1 MGVAA
6 FTRRQFLR
14 VAAGSAAAA
23 GLVVGVDGAVIEPH
37 HPQLR
42 RVDIPLRRLPQEF
55 DGFTIAQLS
64 DFHYDPHFCVIPIKA
79 AIKVVNGLNPDLIAL
94 TGDFVTVPL
103 EAGDKE
109 RRPEAAREA
118 QPCARLLGQLRAK
131 LGSVAVLGNHDYFS
145 DPEEV
150 TAALQ
155 GSGIRVLRN
164 GAFPVR
170 RQGAVLWLAGVDDVL
185 GGAADLKQTLRQIP
199 SADATILMC
208 HEPDF
213 GDEAAGYPIDVQ
225 LSGHSHGGQIR
236 LPLIGPP
243 FLPPLGKKYPWG
255 LRQIR
260 NMLLYTNCGVGTIRL
275 PVRWNCPPEITLFT
289 LRSKTQN
296 A

>member
-1 MGVAA
+1 V
-6 FTRRQFLR
+6 
-14 VAAGSAAAA
+14 
-23 GLVVGVDGAVIEPH
+23 VVGVDGTVIEPH

-42 RVDIPLRRLPQEF
+42 RVDIGLRRLPQEF

-64 DFHYDPHFCVIPIKA
+64 DFHYDPHFCVIPITA
-79 AIKVVNGLNPDLIAL
+79 AIKVVNGLTPDLIAL

-103 EAGDKE
+103 GAGDSE
-109 RRPEAAREA
+109 RRPEAARDA
-118 QPCARLLGQLRAK
+118 QPCARLLGELRAK

-155 GSGIRVLRN
+155 ASGIRVLRN
-164 GAFPVR
+164 GAFPVER
-170 RQGAVLWLAGVDDVL
+170 NKAVLWLAGVDDAL

-199 SADATILMC
+199 SGDATILMC

-213 GDEAAGYPIDVQ
+213 ADEAAGYEIDVQ

-243 FLPPLGKKYPWG
+243 FLPPMGKKYPWG

-260 NMLLYTNCGVGTIRL
+260 NMMLYTNCGIGTIRL
-275 PVRWNCPPEITLFT
+275 PVRWNCPPEITLLT
-289 LRSKTQN
+289 LRSKPQN